1 MRSLIMLEPAVWSEK
16 QFDACEFGDTR
27 STQRLVLYVQQMAE
41 KPDASTPH
49 QTENQGDRNAMYRLP
64 ERPED
69 TFESVTAA
77 YDPNTQ
83 TLPPGIYLVVSDTTE
98 IDDGYESK
106 RKGLGPPEW
115 VKVPWENHT
124 SSANDQ
130 NHGRI
135 YENSD

>member
-49 QTENQGDRNAMYRLP
+49 QTENRGHCKAVYRLF
-64 ERPED
+64 ERPEN
-69 TFESVTAA
+69 TFESVNAA
-77 YDPNTQ
+77 YSPNTR
-83 TLPPGIYLVVSDTTE
+83 TLPPGALYGRQRYNRNCLWLRERTKGTRAGGIGRSPR
-98 IDDGYESK
+98 ES
-106 RKGLGPPEW
+106 
-115 VKVPWENHT
+115 HT

-130 NHGRI
+130 YGGRI
-135 YENSD
+135 